1 MERETILQVRD
12 LDKNFGGIHAVN
24 HVSFDLYKGEILGL
38 IGPNG
43 SGKSTTV
50 NLIAGTIPADSG
62 EILYNAHAISRLSVA
77 QRAKRGICRTFQ
89 TPKAFTGITVYN
101 SVFTIALQHN
111 SFAQADEQTQ
121 HILNEFGLWEMRD
134 SFSEK
139 LSIEK
144 RKQLDLARIMAQNPK
159 VIMLDEVMAGLNP
172 SEMEACVALVRK
184 INRMGISILF
194 IEHVMR
200 AVSALCERVI
210 VLQDG
215 ILLSSGTP
223 QVVLNDPKVVE
234 AYLGKGTL
242 NA

>member
-1 MERETILQVRD
+1 MARETILQIQN
-12 LDKNFGGIHAVN
+12 LDKRFGGIHAVN
-24 HVSFDLYKGEILGL
+24 HVSFELYKGEILGL

-50 NLIAGTIPADSG
+50 NLIAGTIPADEGS
-62 EILYNAHAISRLSVA
+62 ILFEGHSIARLSVA
-77 QRAKRGICRTFQ
+77 MRAKRGICRTFQ

-101 SVFTIALQHN
+101 SVFTIALQHG
-111 SFAQADEQTQ
+111 SFSQADEHTER
-121 HILNEFGLWEMRD
+121 ILREFGLWEMKD
-134 SFSEK
+134 AFSEK

-144 RKQLDLARIMAQNPK
+144 RKQLDLARIMAQKPK
-159 VIMLDEVMAGLNP
+159 IIMLDEVMAGLNP
-172 SEMEACVALVRK
+172 SEMEECVKLVRK
-184 INRMGISILF
+184 INQMGVSILF

-215 ILLSSGTP
+215 ALLSSGAP
-223 QVVLNDPKVVE
+223 QVVLNDPKVIE